1 MRSGMATSTRKF
13 PPGTNGCTSSS
24 IRLAAKAGT
33 ALPQTPLYFSLS
45 SIPTASGRPVPES
58 GESRSG
64 RTAQKKAA
72 SATASKRTL
81 SDLSDDELR
90 QRISR
95 LELEK
100 RYKDLEKADAKPKST
115 RGRDF
120 CVNVLETIGKNTL
133 TNIGTQAANHVLG
146 EAINKLAGVSSD
158 DKAHRVVNPQKGQE
172 DKK

>member
-1 MRSGMATSTRKF
+1 M
-13 PPGTNGCTSSS
+13 TN
-24 IRLAAKAGT
+24 T
-33 ALPQTPLYFSLS
+33 ALAHHGIKGMKWGVRRTPEQLAR
-45 SIPTASGRPVPES
+45 ASGRPVKEIAGKEKGS
-58 GESRSG
+58 GG
-64 RTAQKKAA
+64 AKK
-72 SATASKRTL
+72 TASSSSGKKSL

-133 TNIGTQAANHVLG
+133 TNIGTQAANHILG
-146 EAINKLAGVSSD
+146 ETINKLAGVSSD
-158 DKAHRVVNPQKGQE
+158 DKSHRIVNPQKGQE

>member
-1 MRSGMATSTRKF
+1 MTNDALAHHGIKGMKW
-13 PPGTNGCTSSS
+13 G
-24 IRLAAKAGT
+24 IRRTPEQLAR
-33 ALPQTPLYFSLS
+33 
-45 SIPTASGRPVPES
+45 ASGRPIPASDGKES
-58 GESRSG
+58 GRG
-64 RTAQKKAA
+64 VQKKE
-72 SATASKRTL
+72 SSGTASKKTL

-172 DKK
+172 EKK

>member
-1 MRSGMATSTRKF
+1 MTNDTLAHYGVLGMRWGVRRT
-13 PPGTNGCTSSS
+13 PEQ
-24 IRLAAKAGT
+24 LAR
-33 ALPQTPLYFSLS
+33 
-45 SIPTASGRPVPES
+45 ASGRSVKETS
-58 GESRSG
+58 KAEKKGSASE
-64 RTAQKKAA
+64 KAA
-72 SATASKRTL
+72 SSSPTKKSL

-90 QRISR
+90 ARISR

-120 CVNVLETIGKNTL
+120 CVNVLESIGRNTL
-133 TNIGTQAANHVLG
+133 TNIGTQAANHILG
-146 EAINKLAGVSSD
+146 EAINKIAGVSSD

>member
-1 MRSGMATSTRKF
+1 MTNNTLAHYGVLGMRWGVRRT
-13 PPGTNGCTSSS
+13 PEQ
-24 IRLAAKAGT
+24 LAR
-33 ALPQTPLYFSLS
+33 
-45 SIPTASGRPVPES
+45 ASGRSVKETAGKEKGKTIS
-58 GESRSG
+58 G
-64 RTAQKKAA
+64 K
-72 SATASKRTL
+72 TASSSSSSSSKKSL

-90 QRISR
+90 ARISR

-120 CVNVLETIGKNTL
+120 CVNVLEAIGKNTL

>member
-1 MRSGMATSTRKF
+1 MSDIAIAHHGIKGMKW
-13 PPGTNGCTSSS
+13 G
-24 IRLAAKAGT
+24 IRRTPEQLAR
-33 ALPQTPLYFSLS
+33 
-45 SIPTASGRPVPES
+45 ASGRPVPES

-81 SDLSDDELR
+81 
-90 QRISR
+90 SR

>member
-1 MRSGMATSTRKF
+1 MTKAVLAHHGIKGMKWGVRRT
-13 PPGTNGCTSSS
+13 PEQ
-24 IRLAAKAGT
+24 LAR
-33 ALPQTPLYFSLS
+33 
-45 SIPTASGRPVPES
+45 ASGRPVKEPA
-58 GESRSG
+58 G
-64 RTAQKKAA
+64 RDKGSAGAKKPAAA
-72 SATASKRTL
+72 STSSSKKTL
-81 SDLSDDELR
+81 GDLSDDELR

-100 RYKDLEKADAKPKST
+100 RYKDLEKADVKPKST

-120 CVNVLETIGKNTL
+120 CVNVG
-133 TNIGTQAANHVLG
+133 QSVLG

>member
-1 MRSGMATSTRKF
+1 MTNDTLAHYGVLGMKWGVRRTPAQ
-13 PPGTNGCTSSS
+13 
-24 IRLAAKAGT
+24 LAR
-33 ALPQTPLYFSLS
+33 
-45 SIPTASGRPVPES
+45 ASGRPIKETTKKEQKSAAS
-58 GESRSG
+58 G
-64 RTAQKKAA
+64 KAA
-72 SATASKRTL
+72 SSSPAKKSL

-90 QRISR
+90 ERISR

-133 TNIGTQAANHVLG
+133 TNIGTQAANHILG

>member
-1 MRSGMATSTRKF
+1 MANDTLAHYGVLGMKWGVRRTPAQLARAAGRPLKETVKKEKGTADSGKQTSSTSTKR
-13 PPGTNGCTSSS
+13 S
-24 IRLAAKAGT
+24 I
-33 ALPQTPLYFSLS
+33 
-45 SIPTASGRPVPES
+45 
-58 GESRSG
+58 
-64 RTAQKKAA
+64 
-72 SATASKRTL
+72 

-133 TNIGTQAANHVLG
+133 TNIGTQAANHLLG

>member
-1 MRSGMATSTRKF
+1 MTKAVLAHHGIKGMKWGVRRT
-13 PPGTNGCTSSS
+13 PEQ
-24 IRLAAKAGT
+24 LAR
-33 ALPQTPLYFSLS
+33 
-45 SIPTASGRPVPES
+45 ASGRPVRKPAGQDS
-58 GESRSG
+58 STKKNTPASTS
-64 RTAQKKAA
+64 TAKK
-72 SATASKRTL
+72 TL

-100 RYKDLEKADAKPKST
+100 RYKDLEKADMKPKST

>member
-1 MRSGMATSTRKF
+1 MTGDSLAHYGVLGMKW
-13 PPGTNGCTSSS
+13 G
-24 IRLAAKAGT
+24 IRRTPEQLARAA
-33 ALPQTPLYFSLS
+33 
-45 SIPTASGRPVPES
+45 GRPVRKVPVDKS
-58 GESRSG
+58 GKSDSRASG
-64 RTAQKKAA
+64 A
-72 SATASKRTL
+72 SGTRKGDTSTDGKRTI

-100 RYKDLEKADAKPKST
+100 RYRDLEKADAKPKST

-120 CVNVLETIGKNTL
+120 CMNVLETIGKNTL

>member
-1 MRSGMATSTRKF
+1 MTNDTLAHYGVLGMKWGVRRTPAQ
-13 PPGTNGCTSSS
+13 
-24 IRLAAKAGT
+24 LAR
-33 ALPQTPLYFSLS
+33 
-45 SIPTASGRPVPES
+45 ASGRSVKETAEKEKKSASS
-58 GESRSG
+58 G
-64 RTAQKKAA
+64 KAA
-72 SATASKRTL
+72 SSSSAKKSL

-90 QRISR
+90 SRISR

-115 RGRDF
+115 RGHDF

>member
-1 MRSGMATSTRKF
+1 MTNDTLAHYGVLGMKWGVRRTPAQ
-13 PPGTNGCTSSS
+13 
-24 IRLAAKAGT
+24 LAR
-33 ALPQTPLYFSLS
+33 
-45 SIPTASGRPVPES
+45 ASGRSVKE
-58 GESRSG
+58 
-64 RTAQKKAA
+64 AA
-72 SATASKRTL
+72 SSSSAKKSL

-90 QRISR
+90 SRISR

>member
-1 MRSGMATSTRKF
+1 MTNTVLAHHGIKGMKWGVRRT
-13 PPGTNGCTSSS
+13 PEQ
-24 IRLAAKAGT
+24 LAR
-33 ALPQTPLYFSLS
+33 
-45 SIPTASGRPVPES
+45 ASGRSIKETAGRDGDS
-58 GESRSG
+58 G
-64 RTAQKKAA
+64 AKKAA
-72 SATASKRTL
+72 SASTSASKKTL

-100 RYKDLEKADAKPKST
+100 RYKDLEKADVKPKST

-133 TNIGTQAANHVLG
+133 TNIGTQAANHILG

>member
-1 MRSGMATSTRKF
+1 MANDTLAHYGVLGMKWGVRRTPAQLARAAGRPIKETAKKEKGTADSGKQ
-13 PPGTNGCTSSS
+13 TSSTSQKRS
-24 IRLAAKAGT
+24 I
-33 ALPQTPLYFSLS
+33 
-45 SIPTASGRPVPES
+45 
-58 GESRSG
+58 
-64 RTAQKKAA
+64 
-72 SATASKRTL
+72 

-133 TNIGTQAANHVLG
+133 TNIGTQAANHLLG

>member
-1 MRSGMATSTRKF
+1 MASDTLIHYGVLGMKWGVRRTPAQLARAAGRPLKEPASKEKGRTD
-13 PPGTNGCTSSS
+13 PGKQSTSSS
-24 IRLAAKAGT
+24 
-33 ALPQTPLYFSLS
+33 S
-45 SIPTASGRPVPES
+45 SSTSP
-58 GESRSG
+58 
-64 RTAQKKAA
+64 KK
-72 SATASKRTL
+72 SL

-133 TNIGTQAANHVLG
+133 TNIGTQAANHILG

>member
-1 MRSGMATSTRKF
+1 MTDDTLAHYGIKGMHWGIRRTPEQLARVSGHSTKE
-13 PPGTNGCTSSS
+13 PVGNEKGQGDSEKPGSSS
-24 IRLAAKAGT
+24 SAKK
-33 ALPQTPLYFSLS
+33 S
-45 SIPTASGRPVPES
+45 
-58 GESRSG
+58 
-64 RTAQKKAA
+64 
-72 SATASKRTL
+72 L

-90 QRISR
+90 ERISR

-146 EAINKLAGVSSD
+146 EALNKLAGVSSD

>member
-1 MRSGMATSTRKF
+1 MTNDTLAHYGVLGMKWGVRRTPAQ
-13 PPGTNGCTSSS
+13 
-24 IRLAAKAGT
+24 LAR
-33 ALPQTPLYFSLS
+33 
-45 SIPTASGRPVPES
+45 ASGRSVKETAEKEKKSASS
-58 GESRSG
+58 G
-64 RTAQKKAA
+64 KAA
-72 SATASKRTL
+72 SSSSAKKSL

-90 QRISR
+90 SRISR
-95 LELEK
+95 L
-100 RYKDLEKADAKPKST
+100 DLEKADAKPKST

>member
-1 MRSGMATSTRKF
+1 MANDTLVHYGVLGMKWGVRRTPAQLARAAGRPLKETDKKEKGTADSGKQTSSTSTKR
-13 PPGTNGCTSSS
+13 S
-24 IRLAAKAGT
+24 I
-33 ALPQTPLYFSLS
+33 
-45 SIPTASGRPVPES
+45 
-58 GESRSG
+58 
-64 RTAQKKAA
+64 
-72 SATASKRTL
+72 

-133 TNIGTQAANHVLG
+133 TNIGTQAANHLLG

>member
-1 MRSGMATSTRKF
+1 MTSDAFAHHGIKGMKW
-13 PPGTNGCTSSS
+13 G
-24 IRLAAKAGT
+24 IRRTPEQLAR
-33 ALPQTPLYFSLS
+33 
-45 SIPTASGRPVPES
+45 ASGRPIPASGGKES
-58 GESRSG
+58 GRG
-64 RTAQKKAA
+64 AQKKE
-72 SATASKRTL
+72 SSGTASKKTL

-172 DKK
+172 EKK

>member
-1 MRSGMATSTRKF
+1 MISNAFAHHGIKGMRWGVRRT
-13 PPGTNGCTSSS
+13 PEQ
-24 IRLAAKAGT
+24 LAR
-33 ALPQTPLYFSLS
+33 
-45 SIPTASGRPVPES
+45 ASGRPIPES
-58 GESRSG
+58 DGKESG
-64 RTAQKKAA
+64 RREEKKD
-72 SATASKRTL
+72 SSGTSRKKTI

-146 EAINKLAGVSSD
+146 EAINKIAGVSSD

-172 DKK
+172 EKK

>member
-1 MRSGMATSTRKF
+1 MANDTLIHYGVLGMKWGVRRTPAQLARAAGRPLKETTPKGKGRADPQKQ
-13 PPGTNGCTSSS
+13 PSSS
-24 IRLAAKAGT
+24 
-33 ALPQTPLYFSLS
+33 S
-45 SIPTASGRPVPES
+45 SSSTSP
-58 GESRSG
+58 
-64 RTAQKKAA
+64 KK
-72 SATASKRTL
+72 TL

-133 TNIGTQAANHVLG
+133 TNIGTQAANHILG

>member
-1 MRSGMATSTRKF
+1 MTNDTLAHYGVLGMKWGVRRT
-13 PPGTNGCTSSS
+13 PEQ
-24 IRLAAKAGT
+24 LAR
-33 ALPQTPLYFSLS
+33 
-45 SIPTASGRPVPES
+45 ASGRSVKETV
-58 GESRSG
+58 EKEKG
-64 RTAQKKAA
+64 RADSEKSASSSPGKK
-72 SATASKRTL
+72 SL

-90 QRISR
+90 DRISR

>member
-1 MRSGMATSTRKF
+1 MTKAVLAHHGIKGMKWGVRRT
-13 PPGTNGCTSSS
+13 PEQ
-24 IRLAAKAGT
+24 LAR
-33 ALPQTPLYFSLS
+33 
-45 SIPTASGRPVPES
+45 ASGRPVKEPA
-58 GESRSG
+58 G
-64 RTAQKKAA
+64 RDKGSAGAKKPAAA
-72 SATASKRTL
+72 STSPSKKTL

-100 RYKDLEKADAKPKST
+100 RYKDLEKADVKPKST
-115 RGRDF
+115 RWRDF

-133 TNIGTQAANHVLG
+133 TNIGTQAANHILG